1 LKNADGQRFMDEL
14 QPRDVVTQGIVAE
27 IERTGG
33 RPVFL
38 DMTHLERAYVQSRFP
53 TIHTTCLQY
62 GLDITSSPIP
72 VHPAAHYVMG
82 GIETDVHGRTSLP
95 GVYAA
100 GESACTGVHGANRLA
115 SNSLLEGLVFGARAV
130 RAAMGEARS
139 APSPGHAIAPEPRG
153 CGDLEVVNHLR
164 RRIAAVMWEGV
175 GIIRDREGISKAR
188 LELEGIRTH
197 LGGGSLHRRVL
208 ETCNMALLGDAIA
221 ACAAYREES
230 RGGHFR
236 RDFPKTD
243 DILWRRPTRAM
254 LGPEGMRF
262 LEDQP

>member
-1 LKNADGQRFMDEL
+1 M
-14 QPRDVVTQGIVAE
+14 
-27 IERTGG
+27 
-33 RPVFL
+33 
-38 DMTHLERAYVQSRFP
+38 
-53 TIHTTCLQY
+53 
-62 GLDITSSPIP
+62 
-72 VHPAAHYVMG
+72 
-82 GIETDVHGRTSLP
+82 P

-130 RAAMGEARS
+130 RAAMADAGARLRQRTP
-139 APSPGHAIAPEPRG
+139 APPEPNG
-153 CGDLEVVNHLR
+153 CGDLEVVNDLR

-175 GIIRDREGISKAR
+175 GHHPRRGRASPRPGWSWKAFEPTWR
-188 LELEGIRTH
+188 
-197 LGGGSLHRRVL
+197 GGSLHRRVL

-243 DILWRRPTRAM
+243 DVRWRRPTRLVSA
-254 LGPEGMRF
+254 GPEASDSWRTR
-262 LEDQP
+262 P